1 VNDDVGYSKSSSLLA
16 SFVVGAMAGAAGALL
31 FAPQSGRHT
40 RSSVRRRLRDEVD
53 RGRTA
58 GARVTGRTR
67 DWLDG
72 ASSYLGRR
80 QEDLEPQQT
89 RHVEASSERESE
101 PAT

>member
-1 VNDDVGYSKSSSLLA
+1 VNDDIGHSKSHLLV
-16 SFVVGAMAGAAGALL
+16 SFVVGGLAGAAGALL
-31 FAPQSGRHT
+31 LAPQSGRHT

-58 GARVTGRTR
+58 GARATGKTR
-67 DWLDG
+67 EWLDG

-80 QEDLEPQQT
+80 QKDLEPA
-89 RHVEASSERESE
+89 RHEEASLERESE